1 MPYIKR
7 DDRGGVAAVYR
18 HPLEDG
24 LEEVADDNPELLEF
38 LKLSGWDVEANK
50 GFLESD
56 LGLARVL
63 EDLIDVLIQNNA
75 MQFTDLPPAAQKKL
89 LARRG
94 LRKEFAYVED
104 LFAADDE
111 GYEDAAI
118 GRDAGENEFI

>member
-7 DDRGGVAAVYR
+7 DDKGGIAAVYR
-18 HPLEDG
+18 HPMEDGLEDG
-24 LEEVADDNPELLEF
+24 LEEVADDNPELREF
-38 LKLSGWDVEANK
+38 LKLTGLDAEANNE
-50 GFLESD
+50 FLESD

-63 EDLIDVLIQNNA
+63 EDLIDVLIGNKA

-104 LFAADDE
+104 LFASDE
-111 GYEDAAI
+111 ESELI
-118 GRDAGENEFI
+118 

>member
-18 HPLEDG
+18 HPVESG

-38 LKLSGWDVEANK
+38 LKLTGWDAEANK
-50 GFLESD
+50 EFLESD

-63 EDLIDVLIQNNA
+63 EDLIDALIHNKV

-111 GYEDAAI
+111 GYEDAAADQEAEES
-118 GRDAGENEFI
+118 GFI

>member
-7 DDRGGVAAVYR
+7 DDKGDIAAVYR
-18 HPLEDG
+18 HPIEDG
-24 LEEVADDNPELLEF
+24 LEEIAGDNPELREF
-38 LKLSGWDVEANK
+38 LKLTGWDAEADTGLDVEASK
-50 GFLESD
+50 EFLESD

-63 EDLIDVLIQNNA
+63 EDLIDLLIGNKA

-104 LFAADDE
+104 LFASDE
-111 GYEDAAI
+111 DEED
-118 GRDAGENEFI
+118 